1 MRWSIQQLLAKNEK
15 GFDVDDTVDVSDIK
29 EHDQEIRDISSVKVT
44 GNAAFTGETVTFHL
58 RLEGSM
64 ILPCSRTL
72 ADVNF
77 PFDIQMTESFQLDG
91 NPVDEED
98 IHLHEPEN
106 GYVDLLPL
114 IKENIL
120 VELPIQIFA
129 DGIDENEAPAPQTG
143 KNWEVITE
151 DKAREKKEENKSE
164 VDPRMA
170 DLAKFFD
177 K

>member
-1 MRWSIQQLLAKNEK
+1 MRWSIQQLLAKNET
-15 GFDVDDTVDVSDIK
+15 GFDIDDSVDVSDLT
-29 EHDQEIRDISSVKVT
+29 ERDREIRDISSVKVT
-44 GNAAFTGETVTFHL
+44 GHAAFTGETITFHL

-77 PFDIQMTESFQLDG
+77 PFDVQMLESFRLDG
-91 NPVDEED
+91 NPVDEEE
-98 IHLHEPEN
+98 IQLHEPEN
-106 GYVDLLPL
+106 GYVDLLPY

-120 VELPIQIFA
+120 VELPIQVFA
-129 DGIDENEAPAPQTG
+129 EDIGEDEAPAPQSG

-151 DKAREKKEENKSE
+151 DNVKEKKEEDKSE

-170 DLAKFFD
+170 DLAKYFD